1 MAQFQNLSVS
11 LISSATTPPIQVPA
25 GYTLVAVSVPE
36 LTSTS
41 FTIAQAFSA
50 DGTFNTLKDPTG
62 LYTGSAGSTIT
73 FTIGA
78 TSIGTHVIPPSIGAC
93 LNSWIKLTFSSS
105 ESNGIMLIFR
115 EIK

>member
-1 MAQFQNLSVS
+1 MAQFQNIQVS
-11 LISSATTPPIQVPA
+11 LISTTVTNAIQVPA
-25 GYTLVAVSVPE
+25 GYTLVGVYVPE

-41 FTIAQAFSA
+41 FTIAQAFA
-50 DGTFNTLKDPTG
+50 TDGTFNTLKDPTG

-105 ESNGIMLIFR
+105 ESAGITLIFR
-115 EIK
+115 EIT